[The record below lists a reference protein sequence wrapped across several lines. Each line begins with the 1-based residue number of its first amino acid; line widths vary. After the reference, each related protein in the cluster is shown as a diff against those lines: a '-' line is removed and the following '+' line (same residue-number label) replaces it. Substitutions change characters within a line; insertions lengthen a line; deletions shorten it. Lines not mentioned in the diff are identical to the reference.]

1 MCGQTASNV
10 FSAPPMSIMLG
21 VRMMM
26 VMIIILYCS
35 AQLMTLMMMI
45 PVCSVGHKLPGLN
58 PAPDIAFLPHPLL
71 YNTMPAA
78 LHFTQCALQYD
89 DGADR

>member
-1 MCGQTASNV
+1 M
-10 FSAPPMSIMLG
+10 
-21 VRMMM
+21 
-26 VMIIILYCS
+26 
-35 AQLMTLMMMI
+35 MMMI
-45 PVCSVGHKLPGLN
+45 KVSDVGHKLPGLN

-78 LHFTQCALQYD
+78 LHFTQCALQCD

>member
-1 MCGQTASNV
+1 M
-10 FSAPPMSIMLG
+10 SA
-21 VRMMM
+21 
-26 VMIIILYCS
+26 
-35 AQLMTLMMMI
+35 AQLLMTLMMMI

-78 LHFTQCALQYD
+78 LHNALYNTMMVRIVNIPESTEEQQLL
-89 DGADR
+89 AS

>member
-1 MCGQTASNV
+1 
-10 FSAPPMSIMLG
+10 
-21 VRMMM
+21 M

-71 YNTMPAA
+71 YNTMPALHNA
-78 LHFTQCALQYD
+78 LYNTMMVRIVNIPESTEEQQLLAS
-89 DGADR
+89 